1 MKTNAVQNKNTISGV
16 YCSSR
21 SFEHQGIHL
30 PSSLRV
36 EGVNISEISLLVGGG
51 GGVWSEIFILVRR
64 SYIVGGGRG
73 EWGESRNFEVKI
85 KTA

>member
-51 GGVWSEIFILVRR
+51 EGCGQKFLFWCEGVISLGA
-64 SYIVGGGRG
+64 GGGSG
-73 EWGESRNFEVKI
+73 GSHVILK
-85 KTA
+85 